1 MRDEGGYQL
10 SPMDDLSDFHHQ
22 PGGEAWPRQSN
33 FARLSQFSLHSK
45 RFHSFFFFCSLPNF
59 LDELARKRL
68 LRRLVPVNTF
78 SSLFRATDTCDV
90 FTFDKDG

>member
-1 MRDEGGYQL
+1 MRNEGAYQL
-10 SPMDDLSDFHHQ
+10 SPMDLSDFHHQ
-22 PGGEAWPRQSN
+22 PGGRRGLDRVTL
-33 FARLSQFSLHSK
+33 RLCPSLACVASV
-45 RFHSFFFFCSLPNF
+45 SIPFFFCSLPNF

-78 SSLFRATDTCDV
+78 RGLFRATDTCDV